1 MNYKILYKNYP
12 IISGLVNEGERLKFN
27 GVSVMGMSSNVR
39 ISKGLDVSFK
49 DGIERML
56 NGEAPYWQYLTS
68 DKGKGHFLLAS
79 GRPGVIVDLEL
90 SGNTGLKVVKESFLA
105 CTEGVNIGVK
115 YESITR
121 KQLKRNR
128 KLCTLTGSGVVFL
141 SNFGE
146 IHPINLAED
155 EEYFVDLSCIVAFP
169 DYMEY
174 SVERAT
180 NGWMNIFS
188 KKEQTM
194 LCFEGPGTILV
205 QTCGENSYR
214 VWNNNLGFVLEDEFN
229 KTLDNKMTKLGNK
242 IYGELDSVNSKLNAI
257 QDMSERALETSRVV
271 DSRTM
276 SRNFYERDYEV
287 RDNRYDTRSS
297 EEREVRGN
305 YSNDKLKEIMNNV
318 PKPDRE
324 ITGPNV
330 N

>member
-12 IISGLVNEGERLKFN
+12 VISGLINEGERLKFN

-68 DKGKGHFLLAS
+68 DSGKGHFLLAS

-115 YESITR
+115 YEPITR

-128 KLCTLTGSGVVFL
+128 KLCTLTGDGVVFL

-146 IHPINLAED
+146 IHQINLDEG
-155 EEYFVDLSCIVAFP
+155 EEYFVDLNCVVAFP
-169 DYMEY
+169 DYMRY
-174 SVERAT
+174 SVEKAT
-180 NGWMNIFS
+180 NGWMNVFS
-188 KKEQTM
+188 RKEQIM
-194 LCFEGPGTILV
+194 MCFEGPGIVLV

-214 VWNNNLGFVLEDEFN
+214 VWNNNLGFVLDDDFH
-229 KTLDNKMTKLGNK
+229 KTLDKKVSKLGNR
-242 IYGELDSVNSKLNAI
+242 IYEEIDSINA
-257 QDMSERALETSRVV
+257 QLKEVTNLSNRAIETSRVIE
-271 DSRTM
+271 SRTM
-276 SRNFYERDYEV
+276 SKNFYDRDYS
-287 RDNRYDTRSS
+287 DNNQRYDNKAETR
-297 EEREVRGN
+297 EIKGN
-305 YSNDKLKEIMNNV
+305 YSGDRLNEIMNDL
-318 PKPDRE
+318 PKPERK

-330 N
+330 EK

>member
-49 DGIERML
+49 DGVERML

-68 DKGKGHFLLAS
+68 DRGKGHFLLAS

-115 YESITR
+115 YEPITR

-128 KLCTLTGSGVVFL
+128 KLCTLTGSGIVFI

-146 IHPINLAED
+146 IHQINLEEN

-169 DYMEY
+169 DYMKY
-174 SVERAT
+174 TVEKAT

-188 KKEQTM
+188 KKEQIM
-194 LCFEGPGTILV
+194 MCFEGPGTILV

-214 VWNNNLGFVLEDEFN
+214 TWNNNLGFVLDDEMN
-229 KTLDNKMTKLGNK
+229 KSIQAEVNGLRNK
-242 IYGELDSVNSKLNAI
+242 IYSSIDDINARISELNSECSRAI
-257 QDMSERALETSRVV
+257 ESSRIAESRV
-271 DSRTM
+271 M
-276 SRNFYERDYEV
+276 SKPFYG
-287 RDNRYDTRSS
+287 RDNSESYSYDT
-297 EEREVRGN
+297 ERNSTDLRGN
-305 YSNDKLKEIMNNV
+305 YSGEKLTQLMNDL
-318 PKPDRE
+318 PKPNHRIE
-324 ITGPNV
+324 GPNIR
-330 N
+330 NG